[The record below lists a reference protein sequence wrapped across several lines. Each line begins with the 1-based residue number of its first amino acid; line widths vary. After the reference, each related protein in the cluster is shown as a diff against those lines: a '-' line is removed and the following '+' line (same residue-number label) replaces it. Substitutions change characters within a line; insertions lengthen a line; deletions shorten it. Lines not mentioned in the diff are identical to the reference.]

1 VRGGH
6 LDALQLLV
14 RHGADYDALTD
25 SGKGISPYNIAK
37 RSLPEHHPVTQ
48 YLHDLGA
55 INIGPEL

>member
-1 VRGGH
+1 

-37 RSLPEHHPVTQ
+37 RSLPKNHPVTE
-48 YLHDLGA
+48 YLYDLGA